1 MTLAIS
7 PGLRTGA
14 AIGVI
19 ANDGAAASIGCSN
32 TLRRRARRRIEE
44 DRDPGNRGR
53 DFPEQ
58 FKPFAREAATSV
70 GEAVALPPG
79 RA

>member
-19 ANDGAAASIGCSN
+19 ANDGAAASIRMQIIRSAAG
-32 TLRRRARRRIEE
+32 RGVGIEE

-53 DFPEQ
+53 DFLEQ
-58 FKPFAREAATSV
+58 FKPFAREAATLRKRS
-70 GEAVALPPG
+70 
-79 RA
+79 R

>member
-1 MTLAIS
+1 MQIIRS
-7 PGLRTGA
+7 A
-14 AIGVI
+14 AGRGV
-19 ANDGAAASIGCSN
+19 G
-32 TLRRRARRRIEE
+32 IEE
-44 DRDPGNRGR
+44 EPRPGHRGR